1 MINQIKQQ
9 LELLWLDSVLPDLI
23 VMDVATQTAIY
34 DTGEVKVSES
44 LATALEVREVIVSDN
59 VTGFK
64 FYCYA

>member
-1 MINQIKQQ
+1 MINKIKHQ

-34 DTGEVKVSES
+34 DTGEVKISES
-44 LATALEVREVIVSDN
+44 LATALDVNEVIISDN
-59 VTGFK
+59 VEGFK